1 MFGQDSRGPQYNTT
15 GNYTSFMQ
23 LNKNLELNAVAIE
36 KLCDASARQVDIE
49 VVAETGSTNA
59 DLMARLA
66 SLSRPVLRVA
76 VHQTAGRGRAGRP
89 WLTVPGGMLTFSLAW
104 HLPQSPQ
111 NLLGLPLAI
120 GVALAECLN
129 ALNQHVELK
138 WPNDVL
144 RDGKKLAGILLE
156 SAASTD
162 GGTWIVAGIGLNLQ
176 VSDELENQVGRP
188 LADAPWLAQ
197 MDRNLLLAQ
206 ILNSQTQALTQFAQ
220 QGFAPFLARWNAL
233 HAHAGQTVN
242 ILDHGQVLHT
252 GTALGVDLHGC
263 LVLQTPQ
270 GQVNILA
277 GDVSLRPVA

>member
-1 MFGQDSRGPQYNTT
+1 
-15 GNYTSFMQ
+15 MQ
-23 LNKNLELNAVAIE
+23 ENKNLELNAAAIE
-36 KLCDASARQVDIE
+36 KLCDGAAREVDIE

-59 DLMARLA
+59 DLMARLSAGA
-66 SLSRPVLRVA
+66 STPARPVLRVA

-104 HLPQSPQ
+104 HLPQAPY

-129 ALNQHVELK
+129 ALNQNVQLK
-138 WPNDVL
+138 WPNDLL

-156 SAASTD
+156 SAAASE

-176 VSDELENQVGRP
+176 VSDELEAQVGRA

-206 ILNSQTQALTQFAQ
+206 LLNALAAALQQFGE
-220 QGFAPFLARWNAL
+220 QGFSAFLPRWNAL
-233 HAHAGQTVN
+233 HAYAGQTVH
-242 ILDHGQVLHT
+242 ILDNGQVLHT
-252 GTALGVDLHGC
+252 GKALGVDLHGC
-263 LVLQTPQ
+263 LVLQTEH
-270 GQVNILA
+270 GQVNVLA